1 MINDLDL
8 EQRNEYEN
16 LLNENKML
24 MNVINNQ
31 RMELDE
37 INQKLAIA
45 ENRLRMDSQKLKGQ
59 LLKE

>member
-24 MNVINNQ
+24 MNVINN
-31 RMELDE
+31 
-37 INQKLAIA
+37 
-45 ENRLRMDSQKLKGQ
+45 
-59 LLKE
+59 